1 MLNIFSGVSLPF
13 GIPQVRILCSALSLA
28 EKDANRV
35 WNQPKRMK
43 FVAAECQMCQLKSTR
58 MKGVG
63 DVKSALISDMET
75 WSLKF
80 VQLVFCLALVQYF
93 LILYGVYR

>member
-1 MLNIFSGVSLPF
+1 MGYLP
-13 GIPQVRILCSALSLA
+13 RRA
-28 EKDANRV
+28 ANRE

-43 FVAAECQMCQLKSTR
+43 FVAAECQICQQQSTR